1 MVALSKN
8 IEQLWAGNKNS
19 MAVPGSRAQKQ
30 KIAEKRET
38 KKKKTNDNE
47 VKWVQL
53 IIDLGIVEIPFQL

>member
-8 IEQLWAGNKNS
+8 IEQMCTTVTTVWLYQ
-19 MAVPGSRAQKQ
+19 GSTNG
-30 KIAEKRET
+30 EEE
-38 KKKKTNDNE
+38 KKTQNSNNE